1 MKLIEITLAGIKKII
16 PEAALTAWK
25 SFGWERVVKGEDKP
39 QALTPEATPKKKT
52 TRKAK

>member
-25 SFGWERVVKGEDKP
+25 SFGWERVVKEQP
-39 QALTPEATPKKKT
+39 QALTPESNPKKKI
-52 TRKAK
+52 RKAK

>member
-1 MKLIEITLAGIKKII
+1 MNLIEITLAGFKKLV

-25 SFGWERVVKGEDKP
+25 SFGWERVEAKP
-39 QALTPEATPKKKT
+39 QALTPEAKPKKT